1 MKIKEIIDKLRFKAE
16 NIKAHIE
23 PEFFYDVAD
32 VLEKYQWIDVKD
44 RMPEEDKEVL
54 ICSQWGTIDVGW
66 HYDTYWATEHNT
78 YEDVGDIVA
87 WMPLPEPYKL
97 SKKKQFSQD
106 TLNFFKMIDK
116 KYKWIAKD
124 KSGDIFGFEEKPKKD
139 KYVWLCEEYDYCLD
153 NTCCIDGLNQ
163 SLFDQILW
171 EDEEPI
177 YIDDYVER

>member
-1 MKIKEIIDKLRFKAE
+1 MKIDLCKLFGVEEGEKFKFDGYVDIYFIKKGYLYFIDIDSTERVCYLQINDVVGKNIIKL
-16 NIKAHIE
+16 
-23 PEFFYDVAD
+23 P
-32 VLEKYQWIDVKD
+32 
-44 RMPEEDKEVL
+44 
-54 ICSQWGTIDVGW
+54 
-66 HYDTYWATEHNT
+66 
-78 YEDVGDIVA
+78 
-87 WMPLPEPYKL
+87 
-97 SKKKQFSQD
+97 KKKQFSQD

-163 SLFDQILW
+163 SLFNEILW

-177 YIDDYVER
+177 YIDDYVNRK

>member
-1 MKIKEIIDKLRFKAE
+1 MKIDLCKLLGVEEGEEFKITEFSLPYRFQDNKLECYDSNFNQWIYSTLGFNKLIASEIIKL
-16 NIKAHIE
+16 
-23 PEFFYDVAD
+23 P
-32 VLEKYQWIDVKD
+32 
-44 RMPEEDKEVL
+44 
-54 ICSQWGTIDVGW
+54 
-66 HYDTYWATEHNT
+66 
-78 YEDVGDIVA
+78 
-87 WMPLPEPYKL
+87 
-97 SKKKQFSQD
+97 KKKQFSQD

-163 SLFDQILW
+163 SLFNEILW

-177 YIDDYVER
+177 YIDDYVDRK

>member
-1 MKIKEIIDKLRFKAE
+1 MKIDLCRLFGVEEGEEFKLVSDNSESKYIIVD
-16 NIKAHIE
+16 NILNL
-23 PEFFYDVAD
+23 V
-32 VLEKYQWIDVKD
+32 IDNRKPYVS
-44 RMPEEDKEVL
+44 EL
-54 ICSQWGTIDVGW
+54 TI
-66 HYDTYWATEHNT
+66 N
-78 YEDVGDIVA
+78 DINA
-87 WMPLPEPYKL
+87 YKL
-97 SKKKQFSQD
+97 KIIKLPKKKQFSQD

-163 SLFDQILW
+163 SLFNEILW
-171 EDEEPI
+171 EDEEPV